1 MRRKVTKQMLA
12 AGLTVIML
20 FSALFPVNAFALGR
34 QGNMAGIEGTVPAQ
48 AAQDA
53 PEYYAFLRN
62 LKVLEGYAQTYAR
75 EHTGEDAVGLVIN
88 YVRCGV
94 EKYTGGSWTMLAGEE
109 KTDFTKYV
117 TNQDAAN
124 GTTAGALRSLTEF
137 TLPNGDEVD
146 FVHMFGCMDI
156 SYHTMK
162 TNASAAT
169 INGDLGGWGGDICD
183 LIDYTKKYSPLTST
197 TVEDMAY
204 ELRTDGKHL
213 GYDDPSEDDDV
224 HSFGILDLYGDLD
237 AYYIVRNLA
246 DGKTISTIMNSY
258 FNGNLTDKFR
268 AEFLARNRFPGV
280 STKEE
285 IRSAVLDAYRSN
297 TAIAALESSRGLTDI
312 GDLRVACCYAFAD
325 YLYELTG
332 VITDKPSND
341 YYSVYS
347 SETST
352 LAPGVTQTLRSATS
366 RDGKTLV
373 YYIATADVTRSDVNV
388 YANYKDNIGT
398 PWGMARV
405 QDQMEAAR
413 ARHSDP
419 SQPDLY
425 IPNYTPVVGVNAD
438 FYNMTNGAPSGA
450 LVMEGVEYH
459 SGSGANFFA
468 ILKDGTPIIGVPSD
482 YAKYKD
488 NIAEAVGGSIMLVR
502 DGKIVVGSSGN
513 YYDSRASRTCV
524 GITAD
529 NRVVL
534 MVMDGRQEPVSAGGS
549 AIEIAQVMLDAG
561 CVVAINLDGGGSTT
575 FVAKEEGE
583 DELSVVNRPSDGYAR
598 SVSSSLMV
606 VSTAK
611 PSNEFDHAIV
621 SADYDYLTVGTSL
634 PITVTGVS
642 ASGNAAQLPE
652 GTTIQVSDSL
662 VGSVSGDTFTASAV
676 GEVQVQAVADGKVLG
691 SKTLHVVVPTELKF
705 GKESVSAIYGV
716 PVALPLT
723 AQYNGNKVAVNPADV
738 LLGFVENGQPVLV
751 SKAGKLDGFTFTG
764 DESSGIRSVT
774 IGAALLK
781 NGQPDMSSAVMLTV
795 YLYKAGEA
803 TFDFDDVTGGDRM
816 LAWNRLVSNSSTRG
830 DGIYY
835 IDKPGVSMDIFY
847 TFAVDMKRI
856 PVPEKIKPLMALLPG
871 GDNADATAWD
881 FLLQLA
887 ERVSQHTEVRIQ
899 VQAPKGVVMDTSGM
913 KLVNEYFELTS
924 CEVDQSTNT
933 LTLICN
939 FKDQTEPIDPSTANS
954 LCILSGLKL
963 TPADGADWQNNCLDI
978 TVRGKLSY
986 DIYLRSNAVY
996 GIASNKEN
1004 QEKYGIYPYESDKY
1018 TYNGSPERGAHFYED
1033 NLRSFKDSYTLDKS
1047 VKQGWIQEG
1056 GKWFYYQNNEILTGI
1071 QELPSYIAGE
1081 SGEFFYD
1088 LGDDGASKGKLS
1100 GLFTLKGELYFAENG
1115 KRIKGWKSVS
1125 HPGGRVEN
1133 YFFNT
1138 WNYAAMD
1145 GEQTIGDYHYTFK
1158 DCVLVRGDL
1167 IRYSTGTKYM
1177 WAGSWATQQWHT
1189 VDGNRYY
1196 FRSSEYAATGFYTM
1210 NEGGKNVVYVFGTDG
1225 VLQEHVNGF
1234 YPWNGNVY
1242 WVENGIKNV
1251 EPGLRYVEGYYYY
1264 FKYETGGAMVKNGTY
1279 WVETTNGLM
1288 KQGSYRFDEQGRMVS
1303 PTPYQGTVTWK
1314 NWDGTELYRTTEEYG
1329 ATPVYGGVTPTR
1341 AADAQYTY
1349 RFIGWTPEP
1358 VPVMGNAEYTA
1369 VYEKELR
1376 SYTVRWLNW
1385 DGTELY
1391 RTTEKYGTTPVYG
1404 GVTPTRADDD
1414 VNSYT
1419 FSGWNQTVTAVTGD
1433 TTYTAQF
1440 TVACRHAD
1448 TEIRNAKDATC
1459 TAPGYTG
1466 DTYCRKCGN
1475 KISSG
1480 EVIAAKGHTEVIDPA
1495 VAATCTKTGLTEG
1508 KHCSVCNEVLV
1519 AQTEIPAKGH
1529 SWDDGK
1535 ITTAPTCEN
1544 AGVMTYTC
1552 AVCNATR
1559 TEAIDATGH
1568 TPVDIA
1574 EQPAT
1579 CTEPGHKAGT
1589 KCSKCDAILSGME
1602 EIPAKGHTEVI
1613 DPAVEPTC
1621 TEPGKTEG
1629 KHCSVC
1635 HEILVAQEEVP
1646 AKGHTEVIDQAVA
1659 ATCTKTGLTEGKH
1672 CSVCNEVLVE
1682 QAEVPATGHR
1692 WDDGKITTAATCE
1705 NAGVRTYT
1713 CTVCNETKTEALDA
1727 TGHTPVDI
1735 AEQPATC
1742 TKPGHKAGT
1751 KCLKCDAI
1759 LSGMEEIPAKGHTE
1773 VIDPAVEPTCTES
1786 GKTEGKHCSVCNE
1799 IIVAQKELPAKG
1811 HTEEIRNA
1819 KPATDTEDG
1828 YTGDTYCSVC
1838 NTLLKEGVIVPKTG
1852 AVITWVVDGVTITE
1866 VYEKGKMPTFKGT
1879 TDKPETARYRYEFAG
1894 WDKELVP
1901 VAEAATYTARFNE
1914 IGKNGLCIE
1923 GEDTYWIKDG
1933 QNVPFPGLVKVQDA
1947 NGHNLYYYFGADDKA
1962 VKNVLPEG
1970 DSDFWIP
1977 AEKTNGLLPEWG
1989 YYFDENGVI
1998 FHDEQFQNG
2007 IVEEGGIKYY
2017 YIDGIRAHM
2026 GMFRLDGN
2034 YYYAKADGALI
2045 VNQTCH
2051 CRRMGDSGLPEG
2063 TYSFDADGKLKNGI
2077 VAEDDSL
2084 YYYKDGVRYYAGL
2097 IEIDGSYYY
2106 VRTSGEVVHGRNYWI
2121 TKTNGLMGE
2130 RSYQF
2135 AEDGKMINPE
2145 IKNLSKNGIVA
2156 EDGSL
2161 YYYRDGVRYYAGLIE
2176 IDGSYYYVR
2185 TSGEVVHGRNYW
2197 ITKTNGLMGER
2208 SYQFAEDGKMINPE
2222 IKNLSKNGIV
2232 AEDGSLYY
2240 YRDGVRYYAGLIE
2253 IDGSYYYVRT
2263 SGEVV
2268 HGRNYWI
2275 TKTNGLMPEKSY
2287 TFGADGKM
2295 AQ

>member
-20 FSALFPVNAFALGR
+20 FSALFPVNAFALGG

-268 AEFLARNRFPGV
+268 AEFLVRNRFPGV

-575 FVAKEEGE
+575 FVAKEEGA

-1018 TYNGSPERGAHFYED
+1018 TYNGLPERGAHFYED
-1033 NLRSFKDSYTLDKS
+1033 NLRSFEDSYTLDKS

-1138 WNYAAMD
+1138 WSYAAMD

-1167 IRYSTGTKYM
+1167 IRNSTGTRYM

-1234 YPWNGNVY
+1234 YPWEGNVY

-1314 NWDGTELYRTTEEYG
+1314 NWDGTILGTSPVNYG
-1329 ATPVYGGVTPTR
+1329 TIPTYDGTPVR

-1391 RTTEKYGTTPVYG
+1391 RKTEEYGAMPVYG
-1404 GVTPTRADDD
+1404 GVTPTRADDG

-1480 EVIAAKGHTEVIDPA
+1480 EVIPAKGHTEVIDKA
-1495 VAATCTKTGLTEG
+1495 VAATCTEPGKTEG

-1544 AGVMTYTC
+1544 AGVKTYTC
-1552 AVCNATR
+1552 TVCNETK

-1568 TPVDIA
+1568 TSV
-1574 EQPAT
+1574 EVSEKPAT

-1613 DPAVEPTC
+1613 D
-1621 TEPGKTEG
+1621 
-1629 KHCSVC
+1629 
-1635 HEILVAQEEVP
+1635 
-1646 AKGHTEVIDQAVA
+1646 QAVA
-1659 ATCTKTGLTEGKH
+1659 ATCTKTGL
-1672 CSVCNEVLVE
+1672 
-1682 QAEVPATGHR
+1682 
-1692 WDDGKITTAATCE
+1692 
-1705 NAGVRTYT
+1705 
-1713 CTVCNETKTEALDA
+1713 
-1727 TGHTPVDI
+1727 
-1735 AEQPATC
+1735 
-1742 TKPGHKAGT
+1742 
-1751 KCLKCDAI
+1751 
-1759 LSGMEEIPAKGHTE
+1759 
-1773 VIDPAVEPTCTES
+1773 
-1786 GKTEGKHCSVCNE
+1786 TEGKHCSVCNE

-1811 HTEEIRNA
+1811 HTGEIRNA

-1838 NTLLKEGVIVPKTG
+1838 NALLKKGVIVPKTG

-1866 VYEKGKMPTFKGT
+1866 VYEKGKMPAFKGT
-1879 TDKPETARYRYEFAG
+1879 TDKPETTRYRYEFAG

-2007 IVEEGGIKYY
+2007 IVEEGGVKYY

-2051 CRRMGDSGLPEG
+2051 CKRMGDSGLPEG

-2077 VAEDDSL
+2077 VAENDSL

-2106 VRTSGEVVHGRNYWI
+2106 VRTSGEVVHGCSHWI
-2121 TKTNGLMGE
+2121 TKTNGLMSE
-2130 RSYQF
+2130 RSYTF
-2135 AEDGKMINPE
+2135 DDNGRMTDPE
-2145 IKNLSKNGIVA
+2145 IQNPAKDGIVA

-2232 AEDGSLYY
+2232 AENDSLYY
-2240 YRDGVRYYAGLIE
+2240 YKDGVRYYAGLIE

-2268 HGRNYWI
+2268 HGCNYWI

>member
-1 MRRKVTKQMLA
+1 MVTLA
-12 AGLTVIML
+12 AG
-20 FSALFPVNAFALGR
+20 
-34 QGNMAGIEGTVPAQ
+34 
-48 AAQDA
+48 
-53 PEYYAFLRN
+53 
-62 LKVLEGYAQTYAR
+62 
-75 EHTGEDAVGLVIN
+75 
-88 YVRCGV
+88 
-94 EKYTGGSWTMLAGEE
+94 
-109 KTDFTKYV
+109 
-117 TNQDAAN
+117 
-124 GTTAGALRSLTEF
+124 
-137 TLPNGDEVD
+137 
-146 FVHMFGCMDI
+146 
-156 SYHTMK
+156 
-162 TNASAAT
+162 
-169 INGDLGGWGGDICD
+169 GGDICD

-268 AEFLARNRFPGV
+268 AEFLVRNRFPGV

-488 NIAEAVGGSIMLVR
+488 SIAEAVGGSIMLVR

-575 FVAKEEGE
+575 FVAKEEGA

-939 FKDQTEPIDPSTANS
+939 FKNQTQAIDPSTANS

-963 TPADGADWQNNCLDI
+963 IPTDGADWQNNCLDI

-1018 TYNGSPERGAHFYED
+1018 TYNGLPERGAHFYEE
-1033 NLRSFKDSYTLDKS
+1033 NLRSFEDSYALDKS

-1138 WNYAAMD
+1138 WSYAAMD

-1167 IRYSTGTKYM
+1167 IRNSTGTRYM

-1314 NWDGTELYRTTEEYG
+1314 NWDGTILGTSPVNYDYG
-1329 ATPVYGGVTPTR
+1329 TIPTYNGTPAR

-1391 RTTEKYGTTPVYG
+1391 RTTEEYGATPVYG
-1404 GVTPTRADDD
+1404 GVTPTRADDG

-1466 DTYCRKCGN
+1466 DTYCGKCGD

-1480 EVIAAKGHTEVIDPA
+1480 EVIAAKGHTEVIDKA
-1495 VAATCTKTGLTEG
+1495 IAATCTKTGLTEG
-1508 KHCSVCNEVLV
+1508 KHCSVCKEVLV

-1529 SWDDGK
+1529 SWDDGE

-1602 EIPAKGHTEVI
+1602 EIPAKGHTEV
-1613 DPAVEPTC
+1613 V
-1621 TEPGKTEG
+1621 
-1629 KHCSVC
+1629 
-1635 HEILVAQEEVP
+1635 
-1646 AKGHTEVIDQAVA
+1646 
-1659 ATCTKTGLTEGKH
+1659 
-1672 CSVCNEVLVE
+1672 
-1682 QAEVPATGHR
+1682 
-1692 WDDGKITTAATCE
+1692 
-1705 NAGVRTYT
+1705 
-1713 CTVCNETKTEALDA
+1713 
-1727 TGHTPVDI
+1727 
-1735 AEQPATC
+1735 
-1742 TKPGHKAGT
+1742 
-1751 KCLKCDAI
+1751 
-1759 LSGMEEIPAKGHTE
+1759 
-1773 VIDPAVEPTCTES
+1773 DPAVEPTCTES

-1799 IIVAQKELPAKG
+1799 VLVAQTELPAKG

-1838 NTLLKEGVIVPKTG
+1838 NVLLKKGVIVPKTG

-1962 VKNVLPEG
+1962 VKNVLPDG
-1970 DSDFWIP
+1970 GKDFWIP

-1998 FHDEQFQNG
+1998 PHDEQFQNG
-2007 IVEEGGIKYY
+2007 IVEEGGVKYY
-2017 YIDGIRAHM
+2017 YIDGIRVHM
-2026 GMFRLDGN
+2026 GMFKLDGSF
-2034 YYYAKADGALI
+2034 YYAKSDGALI
-2045 VNQTCH
+2045 VNRTYYCE
-2051 CRRMGDSGLPEG
+2051 RMSDSGLPEG

-2077 VAEDDSL
+2077 VAENDSL
-2084 YYYKDGVRYYAGL
+2084 YYYLNGALHYAGL

-2106 VRTSGEVVHGRNYWI
+2106 VRTSGEVVHGRSHWI
-2121 TKTNGLMGE
+2121 TKTNGLMSE

-2135 AEDGKMINPE
+2135 AEDGRMIDPE
-2145 IKNLSKNGIVA
+2145 IKDTGKDGIVQ
-2156 EDGSL
+2156 END
-2161 YYYRDGVRYYAGLIE
+2161 
-2176 IDGSYYYVR
+2176 
-2185 TSGEVVHGRNYW
+2185 
-2197 ITKTNGLMGER
+2197 
-2208 SYQFAEDGKMINPE
+2208 
-2222 IKNLSKNGIV
+2222 
-2232 AEDGSLYY
+2232 SLYY

-2287 TFGADGKM
+2287 TFDDNGRMTVD
-2295 AQ
+2295 

>member
-20 FSALFPVNAFALGR
+20 FSALFPVNAFALGG
-34 QGNMAGIEGTVPAQ
+34 QGNMAGIEGRVPAQ

-268 AEFLARNRFPGV
+268 AEFLVRNRFPGV

-575 FVAKEEGE
+575 FVAKEEGA

-1018 TYNGSPERGAHFYED
+1018 TYNGLPERGAHFYEE
-1033 NLRSFKDSYTLDKS
+1033 NLRSFEDSYTLDKS

-1081 SGEFFYD
+1081 SGAFFYD

-1100 GLFTLKGELYFAENG
+1100 GLFTLEGKLYFAENG
-1115 KRIKGWKSVS
+1115 KRIKGWKAIS

-1138 WNYAAMD
+1138 WSYAAMD

-1167 IRYSTGTKYM
+1167 IRNSTGTKYM

-1210 NEGGKNVVYVFGTDG
+1210 NEGGKNVIYVFGTDG

-1314 NWDGTELYRTTEEYG
+1314 NWDGTMLGTSPVNYG
-1329 ATPVYGGVTPTR
+1329 TIPTYNGTPAR
-1341 AADAQYTY
+1341 AADTQYTY

-1391 RTTEKYGTTPVYG
+1391 RTTEEYGATPVYG
-1404 GVTPTRADDD
+1404 GVTPTRADDG

-1466 DTYCRKCGN
+1466 DTYCKECGN

-1480 EVIAAKGHTEVIDPA
+1480 EVIPAKGHTEVIDPA
-1495 VAATCTKTGLTEG
+1495 VAATCTEPGKTEG

-1529 SWDDGK
+1529 RWDDGE

-1544 AGVMTYTC
+1544 AGVKTYTC
-1552 AVCNATR
+1552 AVCDATR

-1579 CTEPGHKAGT
+1579 CTKPGHKVGT

-1602 EIPAKGHTEVI
+1602 EIPAKGHTEVV
-1613 DPAVEPTC
+1613 D
-1621 TEPGKTEG
+1621 K
-1629 KHCSVC
+1629 
-1635 HEILVAQEEVP
+1635 
-1646 AKGHTEVIDQAVA
+1646 AVA

-1672 CSVCNEVLVE
+1672 CSVCNEILVA
-1682 QAEVPATGHR
+1682 Q
-1692 WDDGKITTAATCE
+1692 
-1705 NAGVRTYT
+1705 
-1713 CTVCNETKTEALDA
+1713 
-1727 TGHTPVDI
+1727 
-1735 AEQPATC
+1735 
-1742 TKPGHKAGT
+1742 
-1751 KCLKCDAI
+1751 
-1759 LSGMEEIPAKGHTE
+1759 E
-1773 VIDPAVEPTCTES
+1773 VIA
-1786 GKTEGKHCSVCNE
+1786 
-1799 IIVAQKELPAKG
+1799 AKG
-1811 HTEEIRNA
+1811 HTEETRNA

-1838 NTLLKEGVIVPKTG
+1838 NALLKKGVIVPKTG

-1947 NGHNLYYYFGADDKA
+1947 NGHNLYYYFDADDKA

-2007 IVEEGGIKYY
+2007 IVEEGGVKYY

-2045 VNQTCH
+2045 VSQTCH

-2077 VAEDDSL
+2077 VAENDSL

-2106 VRTSGEVVHGRNYWI
+2106 VRTSGEVVHGCSHWI
-2121 TKTNGLMGE
+2121 TKTNGLMSE
-2130 RSYQF
+2130 RSYTF
-2135 AEDGKMINPE
+2135 DDNGRMTDPE
-2145 IKNLSKNGIVA
+2145 IQNPAKDGIVA

-2268 HGRNYWI
+2268 HGCNYWI

>member
-20 FSALFPVNAFALGR
+20 FSALFPVNAFALGG

-75 EHTGEDAVGLVIN
+75 EHTGEGAVGLVIN

-268 AEFLARNRFPGV
+268 AEFLVRNRFPGV

-312 GDLRVACCYAFAD
+312 GNLRVACCYAFAD

-488 NIAEAVGGSIMLVR
+488 SIAEAVGGSIMLVR

-1018 TYNGSPERGAHFYED
+1018 TYNGLPERGAHFYEE
-1033 NLRSFKDSYTLDKS
+1033 NLRSFEDSYTLDKS

-1081 SGEFFYD
+1081 SDAFFYD

-1100 GLFTLKGELYFAENG
+1100 GLFTLKGKLYFAENG

-1138 WNYAAMD
+1138 WSYAAMD

-1314 NWDGTELYRTTEEYG
+1314 NWDGTILGTSPVNYG
-1329 ATPVYGGVTPTR
+1329 TIPTYDGTPVR

-1391 RTTEKYGTTPVYG
+1391 RTTEKYGATPVYG
-1404 GVTPTRADDD
+1404 GVTPTRADDG

-1466 DTYCRKCGN
+1466 DTYCKECGD

-1480 EVIAAKGHTEVIDPA
+1480 EVIPAKGHTEVIDKA

-1508 KHCSVCNEVLV
+1508 KHCSVCKEVLV

-1529 SWDDGK
+1529 RWDDGK

-1602 EIPAKGHTEVI
+1602 EIPAKGHTEVV

-1621 TEPGKTEG
+1621 TEP
-1629 KHCSVC
+1629 
-1635 HEILVAQEEVP
+1635 
-1646 AKGHTEVIDQAVA
+1646 
-1659 ATCTKTGLTEGKH
+1659 
-1672 CSVCNEVLVE
+1672 
-1682 QAEVPATGHR
+1682 
-1692 WDDGKITTAATCE
+1692 
-1705 NAGVRTYT
+1705 
-1713 CTVCNETKTEALDA
+1713 
-1727 TGHTPVDI
+1727 
-1735 AEQPATC
+1735 
-1742 TKPGHKAGT
+1742 
-1751 KCLKCDAI
+1751 
-1759 LSGMEEIPAKGHTE
+1759 
-1773 VIDPAVEPTCTES
+1773 

-1811 HTEEIRNA
+1811 HTEEILNA

-1866 VYEKGKMPTFKGT
+1866 VYEKGKMPAFKGT
-1879 TDKPETARYRYEFAG
+1879 TNKPETARYRYEFAG

-2007 IVEEGGIKYY
+2007 IVEEGGVKYY

-2045 VNQTCH
+2045 VSQTCH

-2077 VAEDDSL
+2077 VAENDSL
-2084 YYYKDGVRYYAGL
+2084 YYYKDGVRYYAGLIEIDGSYYYVRTSGEVVHGRSHWITKTNGLMSERSYTFDDNGRMTDPEIQNPAKDGIVAEDGSLYYYRDGVRYYAGL

-2130 RSYQF
+2130 RSYTF
-2135 AEDGKMINPE
+2135 DDDGRMTDPE
-2145 IKNLSKNGIVA
+2145 IQNPAKDGIVA

-2176 IDGSYYYVR
+2176 IDGSYYYVS

>member
-20 FSALFPVNAFALGR
+20 FSALFPVNAFALGG

-62 LKVLEGYAQTYAR
+62 LRVLEGYAQTYAR

-169 INGDLGGWGGDICD
+169 INGDLGSWGGDICD

-237 AYYIVRNLA
+237 AYYIVCNLA

-268 AEFLARNRFPGV
+268 AEFLVRNRFPGV

-835 IDKPGVSMDIFY
+835 IDKPGVSMDISY

-1138 WNYAAMD
+1138 WSYAAMD
-1145 GEQTIGDYHYTFK
+1145 GEQTIGGYHYTFK

-1167 IRYSTGTKYM
+1167 VRNSAGTKYM

-1314 NWDGTELYRTTEEYG
+1314 NWDGTILGTSPVNYG
-1329 ATPVYGGVTPTR
+1329 TIPTYDGTPAR

-1376 SYTVRWLNW
+1376 SYTVLWLNW

-1391 RTTEKYGTTPVYG
+1391 RKTEEYGAMPVYG
-1404 GVTPTRADDD
+1404 GVTPTRADDG

-1480 EVIAAKGHTEVIDPA
+1480 EVIAAKGHTEVIDKA
-1495 VAATCTKTGLTEG
+1495 VAATCTEPGKTEG

-1544 AGVMTYTC
+1544 AGVKTYTC
-1552 AVCNATR
+1552 TVCDATR

-1579 CTEPGHKAGT
+1579 CTNSGHKAGT

-1602 EIPAKGHTEVI
+1602 EIPAKGHTEV
-1613 DPAVEPTC
+1613 V
-1621 TEPGKTEG
+1621 
-1629 KHCSVC
+1629 
-1635 HEILVAQEEVP
+1635 
-1646 AKGHTEVIDQAVA
+1646 
-1659 ATCTKTGLTEGKH
+1659 
-1672 CSVCNEVLVE
+1672 
-1682 QAEVPATGHR
+1682 
-1692 WDDGKITTAATCE
+1692 
-1705 NAGVRTYT
+1705 
-1713 CTVCNETKTEALDA
+1713 
-1727 TGHTPVDI
+1727 
-1735 AEQPATC
+1735 
-1742 TKPGHKAGT
+1742 
-1751 KCLKCDAI
+1751 
-1759 LSGMEEIPAKGHTE
+1759 
-1773 VIDPAVEPTCTES
+1773 DPAVEPTCTES

-1819 KPATDTEDG
+1819 KLATDTEDG

-1838 NTLLKEGVIVPKTG
+1838 NTLLKKGVIVPKTG

-1962 VKNVLPEG
+1962 VKNVLSEG

-2007 IVEEGGIKYY
+2007 IVEEGGVKYY

-2077 VAEDDSL
+2077 VAENDSL

-2097 IEIDGSYYY
+2097 VEIDGSYYY
-2106 VRTSGEVVHGRNYWI
+2106 VRTSGEVVHGCSHWI
-2121 TKTNGLMGE
+2121 TKTNGLMSE
-2130 RSYQF
+2130 RSYTF
-2135 AEDGKMINPE
+2135 DDDGRMTDPE
-2145 IKNLSKNGIVA
+2145 IQNPTKDGIVA

-2240 YRDGVRYYAGLIE
+2240 YKDGVRYYAGLIE

-2268 HGRNYWI
+2268 HGCNYWI

-2287 TFGADGKM
+2287 IFGADGKM

>member
-12 AGLTVIML
+12 AGLTIIML
-20 FSALFPVNAFALGR
+20 FSALFPVNAFALGG

-268 AEFLARNRFPGV
+268 AEFLVRNRFPGV

-575 FVAKEEGE
+575 FVAKEEGA

-1018 TYNGSPERGAHFYED
+1018 TYNGLPERGAHFYED
-1033 NLRSFKDSYTLDKS
+1033 NLRSFEDSYTLDKS

-1081 SGEFFYD
+1081 SGAFFYD

-1138 WNYAAMD
+1138 WSYAAMD

-1210 NEGGKNVVYVFGTDG
+1210 NEGGKNVVYVFGADG

-1314 NWDGTELYRTTEEYG
+1314 NWDGTMLGTSPVNYG
-1329 ATPVYGGVTPTR
+1329 TIPTYNGTPAR
-1341 AADAQYTY
+1341 AADTQYTY

-1391 RTTEKYGTTPVYG
+1391 RTTEEYGAMPAYG

-1480 EVIAAKGHTEVIDPA
+1480 EVIAAKGHTEVIDKAVAPTCTEPGKTEGKHCSVCNEVLVAQTEIPAKGHRWDDGKITTAPTCENAGVKTYTCAVCDATRTEAIDATGHTPVDIAEQPATCTNSGHKAGTKCSKCDAILSGMEEIPAKGHTEVVDKA

-1529 SWDDGK
+1529 
-1535 ITTAPTCEN
+1535 
-1544 AGVMTYTC
+1544 
-1552 AVCNATR
+1552 
-1559 TEAIDATGH
+1559 
-1568 TPVDIA
+1568 
-1574 EQPAT
+1574 
-1579 CTEPGHKAGT
+1579 
-1589 KCSKCDAILSGME
+1589 
-1602 EIPAKGHTEVI
+1602 
-1613 DPAVEPTC
+1613 
-1621 TEPGKTEG
+1621 
-1629 KHCSVC
+1629 
-1635 HEILVAQEEVP
+1635 
-1646 AKGHTEVIDQAVA
+1646 
-1659 ATCTKTGLTEGKH
+1659 
-1672 CSVCNEVLVE
+1672 
-1682 QAEVPATGHR
+1682 
-1692 WDDGKITTAATCE
+1692 
-1705 NAGVRTYT
+1705 
-1713 CTVCNETKTEALDA
+1713 
-1727 TGHTPVDI
+1727 
-1735 AEQPATC
+1735 
-1742 TKPGHKAGT
+1742 
-1751 KCLKCDAI
+1751 
-1759 LSGMEEIPAKGHTE
+1759 
-1773 VIDPAVEPTCTES
+1773 
-1786 GKTEGKHCSVCNE
+1786 
-1799 IIVAQKELPAKG
+1799 
-1811 HTEEIRNA
+1811 TEEIRDA

-1838 NTLLKEGVIVPKTG
+1838 NVLLKKGVIVPKTG

-1866 VYEKGKMPTFKGT
+1866 VYEKGEMPTFKGT

-1998 FHDEQFQNG
+1998 LHDEQFQNG
-2007 IVEEGGIKYY
+2007 IVEEGGVKYY

-2063 TYSFDADGKLKNGI
+2063 TYSFDAAGKLKNGI
-2077 VAEDDSL
+2077 VAENDSL

-2106 VRTSGEVVHGRNYWI
+2106 VRTSGEVVHGCSHWITKTNGLMSERSYTFDDNGRMTDPEIQNPAKDGIVAEDGSLYYYRDGVRYYAGLIEIDGSYYYVRTSGEVVHGRSYWI

-2240 YRDGVRYYAGLIE
+2240 YKDGVRYYAGLIE

-2268 HGRNYWI
+2268 HGCNYWI

>member
-20 FSALFPVNAFALGR
+20 FSALFPVNAFALGG

-62 LKVLEGYAQTYAR
+62 LRVLEGYAQTYAR

-94 EKYTGGSWTMLAGEE
+94 EKYTSGSWTMLAGEE

-137 TLPNGDEVD
+137 TLPNGDGVD

-268 AEFLARNRFPGV
+268 AEFLVRNRFPGV

-575 FVAKEEGE
+575 FVAKEEGA

-1018 TYNGSPERGAHFYED
+1018 TYNGLPERGAHFYEE
-1033 NLRSFKDSYTLDKS
+1033 NLRSFEDSYTLDKS

-1081 SGEFFYD
+1081 SGAFFYD

-1100 GLFTLKGELYFAENG
+1100 GLFTLEGKLYFAENG

-1138 WNYAAMD
+1138 WSYAAMD

-1167 IRYSTGTKYM
+1167 IRNSTGTRYM

-1234 YPWNGNVY
+1234 YPWKGNVY

-1314 NWDGTELYRTTEEYG
+1314 NWDGTMLGKSPVNYG
-1329 ATPVYGGVTPTR
+1329 TIPTYDGTPAR

-1391 RTTEKYGTTPVYG
+1391 RTTEEYGATPVYG
-1404 GVTPTRADDD
+1404 GVTPTRADDG

-1480 EVIAAKGHTEVIDPA
+1480 EVIPAKGHTEVVDKA
-1495 VAATCTKTGLTEG
+1495 VAATCTEPGKTEG

-1552 AVCNATR
+1552 AVCDATR
-1559 TEAIDATGH
+1559 AEAIDATGH

-1579 CTEPGHKAGT
+1579 CTNSGHKAGT

-1602 EIPAKGHTEVI
+1602 EIPAKGHTEVV
-1613 DPAVEPTC
+1613 DKAVAATC

-1635 HEILVAQEEVP
+1635 
-1646 AKGHTEVIDQAVA
+1646 
-1659 ATCTKTGLTEGKH
+1659 
-1672 CSVCNEVLVE
+1672 NEVLVA
-1682 QAEVPATGHR
+1682 Q
-1692 WDDGKITTAATCE
+1692 
-1705 NAGVRTYT
+1705 
-1713 CTVCNETKTEALDA
+1713 TE
-1727 TGHTPVDI
+1727 I
-1735 AEQPATC
+1735 
-1742 TKPGHKAGT
+1742 
-1751 KCLKCDAI
+1751 
-1759 LSGMEEIPAKGHTE
+1759 
-1773 VIDPAVEPTCTES
+1773 
-1786 GKTEGKHCSVCNE
+1786 
-1799 IIVAQKELPAKG
+1799 PAKG

-1838 NTLLKEGVIVPKTG
+1838 NALLKKGVIVPKTG

-1947 NGHNLYYYFGADDKA
+1947 SGHNLYYYFDADDKA

-1970 DSDFWIP
+1970 DSGFWIP

-2007 IVEEGGIKYY
+2007 IVEEGGVKYY

-2063 TYSFDADGKLKNGI
+2063 TYSFDAAGKLKNGI

-2106 VRTSGEVVHGRNYWI
+2106 VRTSGEVVHGCSHWITKTNGLMSERSYTFDDNGRMTDPEIQNPAKDGIVAEDGSLYYYRDGVRYYAGLIEIDGSYYYIRTSGEVVHGCNYWI

-2176 IDGSYYYVR
+2176 IDGSYYYIR
-2185 TSGEVVHGRNYW
+2185 TSGEVVHGCNYW

>member
-20 FSALFPVNAFALGR
+20 FSALFPVNAFALGG
-34 QGNMAGIEGTVPAQ
+34 QGNMAGIKGTVPAQ

-268 AEFLARNRFPGV
+268 AEFLVRNRFPGV

-575 FVAKEEGE
+575 FVAKEEGA

-781 NGQPDMSSAVMLTV
+781 NGQPDTSSAVMLTV

-1018 TYNGSPERGAHFYED
+1018 TYNGLPERGAHFYED
-1033 NLRSFKDSYTLDKS
+1033 NLRSFEDSYTLDKS

-1081 SGEFFYD
+1081 SGAFFYD

-1264 FKYETGGAMVKNGTY
+1264 FKYEIGGAMVKNGTY

-1314 NWDGTELYRTTEEYG
+1314 NWDGTILGTSPVNYG
-1329 ATPVYGGVTPTR
+1329 TIPTYNGTPAR
-1341 AADAQYTY
+1341 AADTQYTY

-1391 RTTEKYGTTPVYG
+1391 RTTEKYGATPVYR
-1404 GVTPTRADDD
+1404 GVTPTRADDGA
-1414 VNSYT
+1414 NSYT

-1480 EVIAAKGHTEVIDPA
+1480 EVIAAKGHTEVIDKA

-1508 KHCSVCNEVLV
+1508 KHCSVCKEVLV

-1602 EIPAKGHTEVI
+1602 EIPAKGHTEVV

-1635 HEILVAQEEVP
+1635 
-1646 AKGHTEVIDQAVA
+1646 
-1659 ATCTKTGLTEGKH
+1659 
-1672 CSVCNEVLVE
+1672 NEVLV
-1682 QAEVPATGHR
+1682 
-1692 WDDGKITTAATCE
+1692 
-1705 NAGVRTYT
+1705 
-1713 CTVCNETKTEALDA
+1713 
-1727 TGHTPVDI
+1727 
-1735 AEQPATC
+1735 
-1742 TKPGHKAGT
+1742 
-1751 KCLKCDAI
+1751 
-1759 LSGMEEIPAKGHTE
+1759 
-1773 VIDPAVEPTCTES
+1773 
-1786 GKTEGKHCSVCNE
+1786 
-1799 IIVAQKELPAKG
+1799 AQTELPAKG

-1838 NTLLKEGVIVPKTG
+1838 NVLLKKGVIVPKTG

-1879 TDKPETARYRYEFAG
+1879 TDKPETTRYRYEFAG

-1998 FHDEQFQNG
+1998 LHDEQFQNG
-2007 IVEEGGIKYY
+2007 IVEEGGVKYY

-2077 VAEDDSL
+2077 VAENDSL

-2106 VRTSGEVVHGRNYWI
+2106 VRTSGEVVHGCSHWI
-2121 TKTNGLMGE
+2121 TKTNGLMSE
-2130 RSYQF
+2130 RSYTF
-2135 AEDGKMINPE
+2135 DDNGRMTDPE
-2145 IKNLSKNGIVA
+2145 IQNPAKDGIVA

-2185 TSGEVVHGRNYW
+2185 TSGEVVHGRSHW
-2197 ITKTNGLMGER
+2197 ITKTNGLMSER

-2232 AEDGSLYY
+2232 AENDSLYY
-2240 YRDGVRYYAGLIE
+2240 YKDGVRYYVGLIE

>member
-1 MRRKVTKQMLA
+1 M
-12 AGLTVIML
+12 
-20 FSALFPVNAFALGR
+20 
-34 QGNMAGIEGTVPAQ
+34 
-48 AAQDA
+48 
-53 PEYYAFLRN
+53 
-62 LKVLEGYAQTYAR
+62 
-75 EHTGEDAVGLVIN
+75 
-88 YVRCGV
+88 
-94 EKYTGGSWTMLAGEE
+94 
-109 KTDFTKYV
+109 

-268 AEFLARNRFPGV
+268 AEFLVRNRFPGV

-312 GDLRVACCYAFAD
+312 GDLRVACYYAFAD

-373 YYIATADVTRSDVNV
+373 YYIATADVTRSDINV

-575 FVAKEEGE
+575 FVAKEEGA

-662 VGSVSGDTFTASAV
+662 VGSVSGDTFIASAV

-803 TFDFDDVTGGDRM
+803 TFDFDGVTGGDRM

-963 TPADGADWQNNCLDI
+963 TPADGADWQNNCLNI

-1018 TYNGSPERGAHFYED
+1018 TYNGLPERGAHFYEE
-1033 NLRSFKDSYTLDKS
+1033 NLRSFEDSYTLDKS

-1100 GLFTLKGELYFAENG
+1100 GLFTLEGKLYFAENG

-1138 WNYAAMD
+1138 WSYAAMD

-1234 YPWNGNVY
+1234 YPWKGNVY

-1341 AADAQYTY
+1341 AADTQYTY

-1391 RTTEKYGTTPVYG
+1391 RTTEEYGATPVYG
-1404 GVTPTRADDD
+1404 GVTPTRADDG

-1448 TEIRNAKDATC
+1448 TEIRDAKDATC

-1480 EVIAAKGHTEVIDPA
+1480 EVIPAKGHTEVIDPA
-1495 VAATCTKTGLTEG
+1495 VAATCTEPGKTEG

-1579 CTEPGHKAGT
+1579 CTNSGHKAGT

-1602 EIPAKGHTEVI
+1602 EIPAKGHTEV
-1613 DPAVEPTC
+1613 V
-1621 TEPGKTEG
+1621 
-1629 KHCSVC
+1629 
-1635 HEILVAQEEVP
+1635 
-1646 AKGHTEVIDQAVA
+1646 
-1659 ATCTKTGLTEGKH
+1659 
-1672 CSVCNEVLVE
+1672 
-1682 QAEVPATGHR
+1682 
-1692 WDDGKITTAATCE
+1692 
-1705 NAGVRTYT
+1705 
-1713 CTVCNETKTEALDA
+1713 
-1727 TGHTPVDI
+1727 
-1735 AEQPATC
+1735 
-1742 TKPGHKAGT
+1742 
-1751 KCLKCDAI
+1751 
-1759 LSGMEEIPAKGHTE
+1759 
-1773 VIDPAVEPTCTES
+1773 DPAVEPTCTES

-1799 IIVAQKELPAKG
+1799 VLVAQTEIPAKG
-1811 HTEEIRNA
+1811 HSWNEGVITTEPTCKDKGVKTFTCTVCNTTKTEEVSATGHTEVIDPAVAPTCTEPGKTEGKHCSVCNEVLVAQTVIPAKGHMEELRN
-1819 KPATDTEDG
+1819 KVEPTLTTPG
-1828 YTGDTYCSVC
+1828 YTGDKYCSVC
-1838 NTLLKEGVIVPKTG
+1838 NELIEKGSAIPKT
-1852 AVITWVVDGVTITE
+1852 GVTITWKNE
-1866 VYEKGKMPTFKGT
+1866 NGSVLGTDTILKGSVPQYTGEDPKKNEN
-1879 TDKPETARYRYEFAG
+1879 KHYSYEFKG
-1894 WDKELVP
+1894 WDKEL
-1901 VAEAATYTARFNE
+1901 AAVSEDTVYTAQFTSV
-1914 IGKNGLCIE
+1914 GKNGLCQ
-1923 GEDTYWIKDG
+1923 EDNGTYWLENGRHVRDK
-1933 QNVPFPGLVKVQDA
+1933 GLTQVKDA
-1947 NGHNLYYYFGADDKA
+1947 NGHNLYYYFDVDGKA
-1962 VKNVLPEG
+1962 VKNVLPDG
-1970 DSDFWIP
+1970 GKDFWIP

-1998 FHDEQFQNG
+1998 PHDEQFQNG
-2007 IVEEGGIKYY
+2007 IVEEGGVKYY
-2017 YIDGIRAHM
+2017 YIDGIRVHM
-2026 GMFRLDGN
+2026 GMFKLDGSF
-2034 YYYAKADGALI
+2034 YYAKSDGALI
-2045 VNQTCH
+2045 VNRTYYCE
-2051 CRRMGDSGLPEG
+2051 RMSDSGLPEG

-2077 VAEDDSL
+2077 VAENDSL
-2084 YYYKDGVRYYAGL
+2084 YYYLNGALQYAGL

-2106 VRTSGEVVHGRNYWI
+2106 VRTSGEVVHGRSHWITKTNGLMSERSYQFAEDGRMIDPEIKDTGKDGIVQENDSLYYYRDGVRYYAGLIEIDGSYYYVRTNGEVVHGRSYWI

-2145 IKNLSKNGIVA
+2145 IKDTSKDGIV
-2156 EDGSL
+2156 
-2161 YYYRDGVRYYAGLIE
+2161 
-2176 IDGSYYYVR
+2176 
-2185 TSGEVVHGRNYW
+2185 
-2197 ITKTNGLMGER
+2197 
-2208 SYQFAEDGKMINPE
+2208 Q
-2222 IKNLSKNGIV
+2222 
-2232 AEDGSLYY
+2232 EDGSLYY

-2287 TFGADGKM
+2287 TFDDNGRMTVD
-2295 AQ
+2295 

>member
-20 FSALFPVNAFALGR
+20 FSALFPVNAFALGG

-94 EKYTGGSWTMLAGEE
+94 EKYTSGSWTMLAGEE

-137 TLPNGDEVD
+137 TLPNGDGVD

-373 YYIATADVTRSDVNV
+373 YYIATADVTRSDVDV

-575 FVAKEEGE
+575 FVAKEEGA

-803 TFDFDDVTGGDRM
+803 TFDFDGVTGGDRM

-939 FKDQTEPIDPSTANS
+939 FKNQTQAIDPSTANS

-963 TPADGADWQNNCLDI
+963 IPTDGADWQNNCLDI

-996 GIASNKEN
+996 GIASNQES

-1033 NLRSFKDSYTLDKS
+1033 NLRSFEDSYTLDKS

-1100 GLFTLKGELYFAENG
+1100 GLFTLEGKLYFAENG

-1138 WNYAAMD
+1138 WSYAAMD

-1234 YPWNGNVY
+1234 YPWKGNVY

-1314 NWDGTELYRTTEEYG
+1314 NWDGTILGTSPVNYDYG
-1329 ATPVYGGVTPTR
+1329 TIPTYDGTPVR
-1341 AADAQYTY
+1341 AADVQYTY

-1391 RTTEKYGTTPVYG
+1391 RTTEEYGATPVYG
-1404 GVTPTRADDD
+1404 GVTPTRADDG

-1480 EVIAAKGHTEVIDPA
+1480 EVIAAKGHTEVIDSA
-1495 VAATCTKTGLTEG
+1495 VAATCTEPGKTEG

-1529 SWDDGK
+1529 S
-1535 ITTAPTCEN
+1535 
-1544 AGVMTYTC
+1544 
-1552 AVCNATR
+1552 
-1559 TEAIDATGH
+1559 
-1568 TPVDIA
+1568 
-1574 EQPAT
+1574 
-1579 CTEPGHKAGT
+1579 
-1589 KCSKCDAILSGME
+1589 
-1602 EIPAKGHTEVI
+1602 
-1613 DPAVEPTC
+1613 
-1621 TEPGKTEG
+1621 
-1629 KHCSVC
+1629 
-1635 HEILVAQEEVP
+1635 
-1646 AKGHTEVIDQAVA
+1646 
-1659 ATCTKTGLTEGKH
+1659 
-1672 CSVCNEVLVE
+1672 
-1682 QAEVPATGHR
+1682 

-1742 TKPGHKAGT
+1742 TKPGHNAGT
-1751 KCLKCDAI
+1751 KCSKCDAI

-1773 VIDPAVEPTCTES
+1773 VVDKAVEPTCTES

-1799 IIVAQKELPAKG
+1799 VLVAQAEIPAKG

-1838 NTLLKEGVIVPKTG
+1838 NTLLKKGVIVPKTG

-1866 VYEKGKMPTFKGT
+1866 VCEKGKMPTFKGT

-2007 IVEEGGIKYY
+2007 IVEEGGVKYY

-2077 VAEDDSL
+2077 VAENDSL

-2106 VRTSGEVVHGRNYWI
+2106 VRTSGEVVHGCSHWITKTNGLMSERSYTFDDNGRMTDPEIQNPAKDGIVAEDGSLYYYRDGVRYYAGLIEIDGSYYYVRTSGEVVHGRSHWI

-2176 IDGSYYYVR
+2176 IDGSYYYIR

-2240 YRDGVRYYAGLIE
+2240 YKDGVRYYAGLIE

-2268 HGRNYWI
+2268 HGCNYWI

>member
-20 FSALFPVNAFALGR
+20 FSALFPVNAFALGG

-62 LKVLEGYAQTYAR
+62 LRVLEGYAQTYAR

-88 YVRCGV
+88 YIRCGV

-137 TLPNGDEVD
+137 TLPNGDGVD

-268 AEFLARNRFPGV
+268 AEFLVRNRFPGV

-575 FVAKEEGE
+575 FVAKEEGA

-751 SKAGKLDGFTFTG
+751 SKAGELDGFTFTG

-1018 TYNGSPERGAHFYED
+1018 TYNGLPERGAHFYEE
-1033 NLRSFKDSYTLDKS
+1033 NLRSFEDSYTLDKS

-1081 SGEFFYD
+1081 SDAFFYD

-1100 GLFTLKGELYFAENG
+1100 GLFTLKGKLYFAENG

-1167 IRYSTGTKYM
+1167 IRNSTGTKYM

-1196 FRSSEYAATGFYTM
+1196 FRSSEYAATGFYGM

-1234 YPWNGNVY
+1234 YPWKGNVY

-1288 KQGSYRFDEQGRMVS
+1288 KQGSYRFDEQGRMVN

-1314 NWDGTELYRTTEEYG
+1314 NWDGTILGTSPVNYG
-1329 ATPVYGGVTPTR
+1329 TIPTYNGTPAR

-1376 SYTVRWLNW
+1376 SYTVQWLNW

-1391 RTTEKYGTTPVYG
+1391 RTTEKYGATPVYG
-1404 GVTPTRADDD
+1404 GVTPTRADDG

-1448 TEIRNAKDATC
+1448 TEIRDAKDATC

-1480 EVIAAKGHTEVIDPA
+1480 EVIPAKGHTEVVDQA
-1495 VAATCTKTGLTEG
+1495 VAATCTEPGKTEG

-1529 SWDDGK
+1529 RWDDGK

-1579 CTEPGHKAGT
+1579 CTKPGHKVGT

-1602 EIPAKGHTEVI
+1602 EIPAKGHTEVV
-1613 DPAVEPTC
+1613 DPAVAATC
-1621 TEPGKTEG
+1621 AKTGLTEG

-1635 HEILVAQEEVP
+1635 NEILVAQEVIA
-1646 AKGHTEVIDQAVA
+1646 AKGHTEVIDPAVA

-1672 CSVCNEVLVE
+1672 CSVCNEILVA
-1682 QAEVPATGHR
+1682 Q
-1692 WDDGKITTAATCE
+1692 
-1705 NAGVRTYT
+1705 
-1713 CTVCNETKTEALDA
+1713 
-1727 TGHTPVDI
+1727 
-1735 AEQPATC
+1735 
-1742 TKPGHKAGT
+1742 
-1751 KCLKCDAI
+1751 
-1759 LSGMEEIPAKGHTE
+1759 E
-1773 VIDPAVEPTCTES
+1773 VIA
-1786 GKTEGKHCSVCNE
+1786 
-1799 IIVAQKELPAKG
+1799 AKG

-1838 NTLLKEGVIVPKTG
+1838 NALLKKGVIVPKTG

-1947 NGHNLYYYFGADDKA
+1947 NGHNLYYYFDADDKA
-1962 VKNVLPEG
+1962 VKNVLPEE

-2007 IVEEGGIKYY
+2007 IVEEGGVKYY

-2077 VAEDDSL
+2077 VAENDSL

-2106 VRTSGEVVHGRNYWI
+2106 VRTSGEVVHGCSHWI
-2121 TKTNGLMGE
+2121 TKTNGLMSE
-2130 RSYQF
+2130 RSYTF
-2135 AEDGKMINPE
+2135 DDNGRMTDPE
-2145 IKNLSKNGIVA
+2145 IQNPAKDGIVA

-2268 HGRNYWI
+2268 HGCNYWITKTNGLMGERSYQFAEDGKMINPEIKNLSKNGIVAEDGSLYYYKDGVRYYAGLIEIDGSYYYVRTSGEVVHGRNYWI

>member
-1288 KQGSYRFDEQGRMVS
+1288 KQGSYRFDEQGRMVN

-1329 ATPVYGGVTPTR
+1329 A
-1341 AADAQYTY
+1341 
-1349 RFIGWTPEP
+1349 
-1358 VPVMGNAEYTA
+1358 
-1369 VYEKELR
+1369 
-1376 SYTVRWLNW
+1376 
-1385 DGTELY
+1385 
-1391 RTTEKYGTTPVYG
+1391 TPVYG

-1480 EVIAAKGHTEVIDPA
+1480 EVIAAKGHTEVIDKA
-1495 VAATCTKTGLTEG
+1495 IAATCTKTGLTEG

-1519 AQTEIPAKGH
+1519 EQTVVPATGH
-1529 SWDDGK
+1529 RWDDGE

-1544 AGVMTYTC
+1544 AGVKTYTC
-1552 AVCNATR
+1552 AVCDATR

-1579 CTEPGHKAGT
+1579 CTNSGHKAGT

-1602 EIPAKGHTEVI
+1602 EIPAKGHTEVV

-1621 TEPGKTEG
+1621 TESGKTEGKHCSVCNEILVAQEVIAAKGHTEVIDPAVAATCTKTGLTEG

>member
-268 AEFLARNRFPGV
+268 AEFLVRNRFPGV

-575 FVAKEEGE
+575 FVAKEEGA

-781 NGQPDMSSAVMLTV
+781 NGQPDMSSAAMLTV

-963 TPADGADWQNNCLDI
+963 TPTDGADWQNNCLDI

-1018 TYNGSPERGAHFYED
+1018 TYNGLPERGAHFYEE
-1033 NLRSFKDSYTLDKS
+1033 NLRSFEDSYTLDKS

-1167 IRYSTGTKYM
+1167 IRNSTGTKYM

-1314 NWDGTELYRTTEEYG
+1314 NWDGTILGTSPVNYDYG
-1329 ATPVYGGVTPTR
+1329 TIPTYDGTPAR

-1391 RTTEKYGTTPVYG
+1391 RTTEKYGATPVYG
-1404 GVTPTRADDD
+1404 GVTPTRADDG

-1419 FSGWNQTVTAVTGD
+1419 FSGWNQTVTAVIGD

-1440 TVACRHAD
+1440 TVACRHAA
-1448 TEIRNAKDATC
+1448 TEIRDAKDATC

-1466 DTYCRKCGN
+1466 DTYCKKCGN

-1480 EVIAAKGHTEVIDPA
+1480 EVIPAKGHTEVIDKA
-1495 VAATCTKTGLTEG
+1495 VAATCTEPGKTEG

-1579 CTEPGHKAGT
+1579 CTKPGHKAGT

-1602 EIPAKGHTEVI
+1602 EIPAKGHTEVV
-1613 DPAVEPTC
+1613 D
-1621 TEPGKTEG
+1621 K
-1629 KHCSVC
+1629 
-1635 HEILVAQEEVP
+1635 
-1646 AKGHTEVIDQAVA
+1646 AVA
-1659 ATCTKTGLTEGKH
+1659 ATCTKTGL
-1672 CSVCNEVLVE
+1672 
-1682 QAEVPATGHR
+1682 
-1692 WDDGKITTAATCE
+1692 
-1705 NAGVRTYT
+1705 
-1713 CTVCNETKTEALDA
+1713 
-1727 TGHTPVDI
+1727 
-1735 AEQPATC
+1735 
-1742 TKPGHKAGT
+1742 
-1751 KCLKCDAI
+1751 
-1759 LSGMEEIPAKGHTE
+1759 
-1773 VIDPAVEPTCTES
+1773 
-1786 GKTEGKHCSVCNE
+1786 TEGKHCSVCNE

-1811 HTEEIRNA
+1811 HTEEIRDA

-1838 NTLLKEGVIVPKTG
+1838 NALLKKGVIVPKTG

-1866 VYEKGKMPTFKGT
+1866 VYEKGKMPAFKGT

-2007 IVEEGGIKYY
+2007 IVEEGGVKYY

-2077 VAEDDSL
+2077 IAENDSL
-2084 YYYKDGVRYYAGL
+2084 YYYKDGVRYYAGLIEIDGSYYYVRTSGEVVHGCSHWITKTNGLMSERSYTFDDNGRMTDPEIQNPAKDGIVAEDGSLYYYRDGVRYYAGL

-2240 YRDGVRYYAGLIE
+2240 YKDGVRYYAGLIE

-2268 HGRNYWI
+2268 HGCNYWI

>member
-20 FSALFPVNAFALGR
+20 FSALFPVNAFALGG

-94 EKYTGGSWTMLAGEE
+94 EKYTSGSWTMLAGEE

-268 AEFLARNRFPGV
+268 AEFLVRNRFPGV

-513 YYDSRASRTCV
+513 YYDNRASRTCV

-583 DELSVVNRPSDGYAR
+583 NELSVVNRPSDGYAR

-691 SKTLHVVVPTELKF
+691 SKTLRVVVPTELKF
-705 GKESVSAIYGV
+705 GKESVGAVYGV

-738 LLGFVENGQPVLV
+738 LLGFVENGQAVLV

-803 TFDFDDVTGGDRM
+803 TFDFDDATGGDRM

-835 IDKPGVSMDIFY
+835 IDKPGVSMDISY

-856 PVPEKIKPLMALLPG
+856 PVPEKIKPMMALLPG

-913 KLVNEYFELTS
+913 KLVNEYFDLTS

-939 FKDQTEPIDPSTANS
+939 FKNQTQAIDPSTANS

-963 TPADGADWQNNCLDI
+963 IPTDDADWQNNCLDI

-996 GIASNKEN
+996 GIASNQES

-1033 NLRSFKDSYTLDKS
+1033 NLRSFEDSYTLDKS

-1100 GLFTLKGELYFAENG
+1100 GLFTLKGKLYFAENG

-1138 WNYAAMD
+1138 ESYAAMD

-1167 IRYSTGTKYM
+1167 IRNSTGTKYM

-1314 NWDGTELYRTTEEYG
+1314 NWDGTKLGTSPVNYG
-1329 ATPVYGGVTPTR
+1329 TIPTYDGTPAR

-1391 RTTEKYGTTPVYG
+1391 RTTEKYGATPVYG
-1404 GVTPTRADDD
+1404 GVTPTRADDG

-1480 EVIAAKGHTEVIDPA
+1480 EVIAAKGHTEVIDKA
-1495 VAATCTKTGLTEG
+1495 VAATCTEPGKTEG

-1552 AVCNATR
+1552 AVCDATR
-1559 TEAIDATGH
+1559 TEAINATGH

-1579 CTEPGHKAGT
+1579 CTKPGHKAGT
-1589 KCSKCDAILSGME
+1589 KCSKCDAILSGMG

-1635 HEILVAQEEVP
+1635 NEVLVAQTEIP
-1646 AKGHTEVIDQAVA
+1646 AKGHTEVVDQAVA
-1659 ATCTKTGLTEGKH
+1659 ATCTEPGKTEGKH
-1672 CSVCNEVLVE
+1672 CSVCNEVLVA
-1682 QAEVPATGHR
+1682 Q
-1692 WDDGKITTAATCE
+1692 
-1705 NAGVRTYT
+1705 
-1713 CTVCNETKTEALDA
+1713 TV
-1727 TGHTPVDI
+1727 I
-1735 AEQPATC
+1735 
-1742 TKPGHKAGT
+1742 
-1751 KCLKCDAI
+1751 
-1759 LSGMEEIPAKGHTE
+1759 
-1773 VIDPAVEPTCTES
+1773 
-1786 GKTEGKHCSVCNE
+1786 
-1799 IIVAQKELPAKG
+1799 PAKG

-1838 NTLLKEGVIVPKTG
+1838 NALLKEGVIVPKTS

-2007 IVEEGGIKYY
+2007 IVEEGGVKYY

-2051 CRRMGDSGLPEG
+2051 CRRMGGSGLPEG

-2077 VAEDDSL
+2077 VAENDSL

-2106 VRTSGEVVHGRNYWI
+2106 VRTSGEVVHGRNYWITKTNGLMSERSYTFDDNGRMTDPEIQNPAKDGIVAEDGSLYYYKDGVRYYAGLIEIDGSYYYVRTSGEVVHGCSHWI

-2185 TSGEVVHGRNYW
+2185 TSGEVVHGRSHW

-2268 HGRNYWI
+2268 HGCNYWI

-2287 TFGADGKM
+2287 TFDDNGRMTVD
-2295 AQ
+2295 

>member
-20 FSALFPVNAFALGR
+20 FSALFPVNAFALGG

-268 AEFLARNRFPGV
+268 AEFLVRNRFPGV

-723 AQYNGNKVAVNPADV
+723 AQYNGNKVAVNPTDV
-738 LLGFVENGQPVLV
+738 LLGFVENGQPVLE

-781 NGQPDMSSAVMLTV
+781 NDQPDTSSAVMLTV

-963 TPADGADWQNNCLDI
+963 TPTDGADWQNNCLDI

-1100 GLFTLKGELYFAENG
+1100 GLFTLEGKLYFAENG

-1138 WNYAAMD
+1138 WSYAAMD

-1167 IRYSTGTKYM
+1167 VRNSAGTRYM

-1234 YPWNGNVY
+1234 YPWKGNVY

-1288 KQGSYRFDEQGRMVS
+1288 KQGSYRFDEQGRMVN

-1314 NWDGTELYRTTEEYG
+1314 NWDGTMLGTSPVNYDYG
-1329 ATPVYGGVTPTR
+1329 TIPTYDGTPVR
-1341 AADAQYTY
+1341 ASDAQYTY

-1391 RTTEKYGTTPVYG
+1391 RTTEKYGATPVYG
-1404 GVTPTRADDD
+1404 GVTPTRADDG

-1480 EVIAAKGHTEVIDPA
+1480 EVIAAKGHTEVIDKA
-1495 VAATCTKTGLTEG
+1495 IAATCTKTGLTEG

-1529 SWDDGK
+1529 SWDNGK
-1535 ITTAPTCEN
+1535 VTTAPTCEN
-1544 AGVMTYTC
+1544 AGVKTYTC
-1552 AVCNATR
+1552 AVCDATR

-1579 CTEPGHKAGT
+1579 CTKPGHKVGT

-1613 DPAVEPTC
+1613 D
-1621 TEPGKTEG
+1621 
-1629 KHCSVC
+1629 
-1635 HEILVAQEEVP
+1635 Q
-1646 AKGHTEVIDQAVA
+1646 
-1659 ATCTKTGLTEGKH
+1659 
-1672 CSVCNEVLVE
+1672 
-1682 QAEVPATGHR
+1682 
-1692 WDDGKITTAATCE
+1692 
-1705 NAGVRTYT
+1705 
-1713 CTVCNETKTEALDA
+1713 
-1727 TGHTPVDI
+1727 
-1735 AEQPATC
+1735 
-1742 TKPGHKAGT
+1742 
-1751 KCLKCDAI
+1751 
-1759 LSGMEEIPAKGHTE
+1759 
-1773 VIDPAVEPTCTES
+1773 AVEPTCTES

-1799 IIVAQKELPAKG
+1799 VLVAQTEIPAKG

-1923 GEDTYWIKDG
+1923 GEDTYWIQDG

-2077 VAEDDSL
+2077 VAENDSL

-2106 VRTSGEVVHGRNYWI
+2106 VRTSGEVVHGCSHWI
-2121 TKTNGLMGE
+2121 TKTNGLMSE
-2130 RSYQF
+2130 RSYTF
-2135 AEDGKMINPE
+2135 DDNGRMTDPE
-2145 IKNLSKNGIVA
+2145 IQNPAKDGIVA

-2268 HGRNYWI
+2268 HGCNYWI

-2295 AQ
+2295 EQ

>member
-12 AGLTVIML
+12 AGLTIIML
-20 FSALFPVNAFALGR
+20 FSALFPVNAFALGG

-268 AEFLARNRFPGV
+268 AEFLVRNRFPGV

-502 DGKIVVGSSGN
+502 NGKIVVGSSGN

-816 LAWNRLVSNSSTRG
+816 LAWNRLVSNSGTRG

-1018 TYNGSPERGAHFYED
+1018 TYNGLPERGAHFYED
-1033 NLRSFKDSYTLDKS
+1033 NLRSFEDSYTLDKS

-1081 SGEFFYD
+1081 SGAFFYD

-1100 GLFTLKGELYFAENG
+1100 GLFTLEGKLYFAENG

-1138 WNYAAMD
+1138 WSYAAMD

-1234 YPWNGNVY
+1234 YPWEGNVY

-1314 NWDGTELYRTTEEYG
+1314 NWDGTILGTSPVNYG
-1329 ATPVYGGVTPTR
+1329 TIPTYDGTPVR

-1391 RTTEKYGTTPVYG
+1391 RTTEEYGATPVYG

-1448 TEIRNAKDATC
+1448 TEIRDAKDATC

-1466 DTYCRKCGN
+1466 DTYCKECGN

-1480 EVIAAKGHTEVIDPA
+1480 EVIPAKGHTEVIDKA
-1495 VAATCTKTGLTEG
+1495 VAATCTEPGKTEG

-1529 SWDDGK
+1529 QWDEGV

-1544 AGVMTYTC
+1544 AGVKTYTC
-1552 AVCNATR
+1552 TVCDATR

-1613 DPAVEPTC
+1613 DSAVEPTC
-1621 TEPGKTEG
+1621 TEP
-1629 KHCSVC
+1629 
-1635 HEILVAQEEVP
+1635 
-1646 AKGHTEVIDQAVA
+1646 
-1659 ATCTKTGLTEGKH
+1659 
-1672 CSVCNEVLVE
+1672 
-1682 QAEVPATGHR
+1682 
-1692 WDDGKITTAATCE
+1692 
-1705 NAGVRTYT
+1705 
-1713 CTVCNETKTEALDA
+1713 
-1727 TGHTPVDI
+1727 
-1735 AEQPATC
+1735 
-1742 TKPGHKAGT
+1742 
-1751 KCLKCDAI
+1751 
-1759 LSGMEEIPAKGHTE
+1759 
-1773 VIDPAVEPTCTES
+1773 

-1811 HTEEIRNA
+1811 HTGEIRNA

-1838 NTLLKEGVIVPKTG
+1838 NALLKKGVIVPKTG

-1970 DSDFWIP
+1970 GSDFWIP

-2007 IVEEGGIKYY
+2007 IVEEGGVKYY
-2017 YIDGIRAHM
+2017 YVDGIRAHM

-2097 IEIDGSYYY
+2097 FEIDGSYYY
-2106 VRTSGEVVHGRNYWI
+2106 VRTSGEVVHGCSHWI
-2121 TKTNGLMGE
+2121 TKTNGLMSE
-2130 RSYQF
+2130 RSYTF
-2135 AEDGKMINPE
+2135 DDNGRMTDPE
-2145 IKNLSKNGIVA
+2145 IQNPAKDGIVA

-2232 AEDGSLYY
+2232 AENGSLYY
-2240 YRDGVRYYAGLIE
+2240 YKDGVRYYAGLIE

-2268 HGRNYWI
+2268 HGRSYWI
-2275 TKTNGLMPEKSY
+2275 TKTNGLMAEKSY

>member
-20 FSALFPVNAFALGR
+20 FSALFPVNAFALGG

-268 AEFLARNRFPGV
+268 AEFLVRNRFPGV

-575 FVAKEEGE
+575 FVAKEEGA

-662 VGSVSGDTFTASAV
+662 VGSVSGDTFTASTV

-1018 TYNGSPERGAHFYED
+1018 TYNGLPERGAHFYEE
-1033 NLRSFKDSYTLDKS
+1033 NLRSFEDSYTLDKS

-1081 SGEFFYD
+1081 SGAFFYD

-1100 GLFTLKGELYFAENG
+1100 GLFTLKGKLYFAENG

-1138 WNYAAMD
+1138 WSYAAMD

-1167 IRYSTGTKYM
+1167 IRNSTGTKYM

-1196 FRSSEYAATGFYTM
+1196 FRSSEYAATGFYGM

-1314 NWDGTELYRTTEEYG
+1314 NWDGTILGTSPVNYG
-1329 ATPVYGGVTPTR
+1329 TIPTYNGTPAR
-1341 AADAQYTY
+1341 AADTQYTY

-1391 RTTEKYGTTPVYG
+1391 RTTEEYGATPVYG
-1404 GVTPTRADDD
+1404 GVTPTRADDG

-1466 DTYCRKCGN
+1466 DTYCKECGN

-1495 VAATCTKTGLTEG
+1495 VAATCTEPGKTEG

-1544 AGVMTYTC
+1544 AGVKTYTC
-1552 AVCNATR
+1552 TVCDATR

-1579 CTEPGHKAGT
+1579 CTKPGHKVGT

-1602 EIPAKGHTEVI
+1602 EIPAKGHTEV
-1613 DPAVEPTC
+1613 V
-1621 TEPGKTEG
+1621 
-1629 KHCSVC
+1629 
-1635 HEILVAQEEVP
+1635 
-1646 AKGHTEVIDQAVA
+1646 
-1659 ATCTKTGLTEGKH
+1659 
-1672 CSVCNEVLVE
+1672 
-1682 QAEVPATGHR
+1682 
-1692 WDDGKITTAATCE
+1692 
-1705 NAGVRTYT
+1705 
-1713 CTVCNETKTEALDA
+1713 
-1727 TGHTPVDI
+1727 
-1735 AEQPATC
+1735 
-1742 TKPGHKAGT
+1742 
-1751 KCLKCDAI
+1751 
-1759 LSGMEEIPAKGHTE
+1759 
-1773 VIDPAVEPTCTES
+1773 DPAVEPTCTES

-1799 IIVAQKELPAKG
+1799 VLVAQTEIPAKG

-1838 NTLLKEGVIVPKTG
+1838 NVLLKEGVIVPKTG

-1947 NGHNLYYYFGADDKA
+1947 NGHNLYYYFDADDKA

-2007 IVEEGGIKYY
+2007 IVEEGGVKYY

-2077 VAEDDSL
+2077 IAENDSL

-2106 VRTSGEVVHGRNYWI
+2106 VRTSGEVVHGCSHWI
-2121 TKTNGLMGE
+2121 TKTNGLMSE
-2130 RSYQF
+2130 RSYTF
-2135 AEDGKMINPE
+2135 DDDGRMTDPE
-2145 IKNLSKNGIVA
+2145 IQNPAKDGIVA

-2240 YRDGVRYYAGLIE
+2240 YKDGVRYYAGLIE